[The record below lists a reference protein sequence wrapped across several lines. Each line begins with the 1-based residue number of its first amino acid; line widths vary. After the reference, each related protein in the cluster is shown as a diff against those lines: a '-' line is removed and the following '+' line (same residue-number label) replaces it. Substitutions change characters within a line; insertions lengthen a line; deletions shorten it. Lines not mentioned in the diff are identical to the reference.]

1 MAQSMVLR
9 SGFLRSGSDADS
21 IESGPLVISSSA
33 TEHLGSG
40 FLHGLTKLELHSI
53 LAAATLRQFPANS
66 VIANQGDPAEHLFL
80 LRTGCARLFY
90 ITQQGQKVLLRWL
103 LPGEMLGGA
112 AILQNPSFYL
122 VGTEILKKSSAFVWR
137 RATIRRLA
145 TEYPKLLDNTLPIAA
160 EHLTWFLSAH
170 LALIS
175 RTARE
180 RLAHVL
186 FSLAQGIGHKVPGG
200 IRLEITN
207 EHLANSAN
215 ITLFTASR
223 FLSEWQRQGAL
234 KKGRGTLTVCD
245 ANRLFSHS
253 V

>member
-1 MAQSMVLR
+1 MAQSMI
-9 SGFLRSGSDADS
+9 LRSGSLRSSSDANS
-21 IESGPLVISSSA
+21 LESGPLVISSSA
-33 TEHLGSG
+33 VELFSSG
-40 FLHGLTKLELHSI
+40 FLHGLTKPELHSI

-90 ITQQGQKVLLRWL
+90 ITQQGHKVLLRWL
-103 LPGEMLGGA
+103 LPGELLGGA
-112 AILQNPSFYL
+112 AILPNPSSYL

-137 RATIRRLA
+137 RNTIRRLA
-145 TEYPKLLDNTLPIAA
+145 TQYPKLLDNTLPIAA

-170 LALIS
+170 LALVS

-180 RLAHVL
+180 RLAQVL
-186 FSLAQGIGHKVPGG
+186 FSLAQGIGHKVAGG

-215 ITLFTASR
+215 ITLFTTSR
-223 FLSEWQRQGAL
+223 FLSEWKRQGAL

-245 ANRLFSHS
+245 PTRLFSHP

>member
-1 MAQSMVLR
+1 MR
-9 SGFLRSGSDADS
+9 SSGDANS
-21 IESGPLVISSSA
+21 IESGPLVISSA
-33 TEHLGSG
+33 AEQLGSG
-40 FLHGLTKLELHSI
+40 FLQGLTKPELHSI
-53 LAAATLRQFPANS
+53 LAASTLRQFPANS
-66 VIANQGDPAEHLFL
+66 IITNQGDPAEYLFL

-103 LPGEMLGGA
+103 LPGELLGGS
-112 AILQNPSFYL
+112 AILPNPSLYL

-137 RATIRRLA
+137 RNTIRRLA
-145 TEYPKLLDNTLPIAA
+145 TQYPKLLDNMLPIAA

-170 LALIS
+170 LALVS

-180 RLAHVL
+180 RLAQVL
-186 FSLAQGIGHKVPGG
+186 LTLAQGIGHKVPGG

-234 KKGRGTLTVCD
+234 RKGRGTLTVCD
-245 ANRLFSHS
+245 ANRLFSHA

>member
-1 MAQSMVLR
+1 MR
-9 SGFLRSGSDADS
+9 SSNYANSV
-21 IESGPLVISSSA
+21 ESGPIVVSPSA
-33 TEHLGSG
+33 AEHLSSG
-40 FLHGLTKLELHSI
+40 LLKGLTKDELHSI

-66 VIANQGDPAEHLFL
+66 VLLNQGDPAEHLFL

-90 ITQQGQKVLLRWL
+90 ITQPGRKVLLRWL
-103 LPGEMLGGA
+103 LPGEILGMA
-112 AILQNPSFYL
+112 AILPNPSLYL
-122 VGTEILKKSSAFVWR
+122 VGTEILKKSSALVWR
-137 RATIRRLA
+137 RQTIRRLA
-145 TEYPKLLDNTLPIAA
+145 AQYPKLLDNTLPVAA

-170 LALIS
+170 LALVS

-180 RLAHVL
+180 RLAQVL
-186 FSLAQGIGHKVPGG
+186 LSLAQGIGRKVPRG

-223 FLSEWQRQGAL
+223 FLSEWQRSGAL
-234 KKGRGTLTVCD
+234 EKGRGTLTVRD
-245 ANRLFSHS
+245 PNRLFSKP